1 MRGFALPSPFLA
13 VLLAACASAG
23 GATSGSR
30 DVLAASEIASA
41 NVTTAYEAV
50 RQLRPEFLRSR
61 GVQSIRSGTPEQPVV
76 YVNGIRAG
84 GLEALQR
91 IMAMDV
97 QLVRHVDAR
106 DATTRYGTGHA
117 GGVIEITTK

>member
-1 MRGFALPSPFLA
+1 MRRFALPGMLVA
-13 VLLAACASAG
+13 VLVAACASTG
-23 GATSGSR
+23 GTGGSR
-30 DVLAASEIASA
+30 DVLEASEITAA

-61 GVQSIRSGTPEQPVV
+61 GVQSIRSGSPEEPVV
-76 YVNGIRAG
+76 YVNGVRAG
-84 GLEALQR
+84 GLAALQR

-117 GGVIEITTK
+117 GGVIEVTTK